1 MILHP
6 RPSPIA
12 ATMYQLRDMGVDAI
26 IMHGPSGCCFRTARL
41 LEIDGIRVFTT
52 AMNENDF
59 IFGATEKL
67 KNVIDDVISY
77 LREQDS
83 KDSKNSKNPDESR
96 QLKIGV
102 VGTCASMII
111 GEDITGLNDEYGDN
125 ELILAVDIH
134 SGLTDNTI
142 GAIRAMES
150 ALDVNLISEEEFT
163 RQVELLNKAT
173 EVEKTKGM
181 AKKKYL
187 KPTYDDDIDE
197 VIKIFK
203 EKIRNLDT
211 SNNVNKVNN
220 SKSKPVIACVLN
232 AKKETSYLFSHPIV
246 EINKAFKDDVTIINI
261 ANLDS
266 SVGFEKVKNDAKNV
280 LSEFKENGIH
290 IDYITGGLDEY
301 PITGSKASEI
311 LNKLSNSNN
320 IDEIPD
326 IIFVSGVPHA
336 LDDKVLSQI
345 KEKNPKVVTI
355 GISDGPRLY
364 YPIKDMFDYGIIE
377 LDAHAKVLGKKNIV
391 KSRFGELVKYTFSK
405 E

>member
-67 KNVIDDVISY
+67 KSVIDDVIAY
-77 LREQDS
+77 LRENDVKESKESKES
-83 KDSKNSKNPDESR
+83 KDTSKERK
-96 QLKIGV
+96 LKIGI

-111 GEDITGLNDEYGDN
+111 GEDITGLNDEYSDN
-125 ELILAVDIH
+125 EIIIPVDIH
-134 SGLTDNTI
+134 SGLADNTI

-150 ALDVNLISEEEFT
+150 AMDVNLISEEEFN
-163 RQVELLNKAT
+163 RQVHLLNKAT

-181 AKKKYL
+181 AKQKYL
-187 KPTYDDDIDE
+187 QPTYDDDIDE
-197 VIKIFK
+197 VMREFK
-203 EKIRNLDT
+203 EKLIN
-211 SNNVNKVNN
+211 SNKANNKEL
-220 SKSKPVIACVLN
+220 KSKPVIVCILN
-232 AKKETSYLFSHPIV
+232 AKKETSYLFSHPIL
-246 EINKAFKDDVTIINI
+246 EINKAFKNNAKIINI
-261 ANLDS
+261 ANLDDS
-266 SVGFEKVKNDAKNV
+266 LGFEKVRKDAKNV
-280 LSEFKENGIH
+280 LSEFKENNVK

-301 PITGSKASEI
+301 AITGLKATEI
-311 LNKLSNSNN
+311 LEKLSNSNN

-326 IIFVSGVPHA
+326 IVFVSGVPHA
-336 LDDKVLSQI
+336 LDDKKLKDI
-345 KEKNPKVVTI
+345 KEKNPNVITI

-364 YPIKDMFDYGIIE
+364 HPIKDMYDYGIIE

-391 KSRFGELVKYTFSK
+391 KSRFGELINYTFQN

>member
-77 LREQDS
+77 LREEDS
-83 KDSKNSKNPDESR
+83 KEPKNLKSSR
-96 QLKIGV
+96 LLKIGV

-111 GEDITGLNDEYGDN
+111 GEDITGLNEEYGDN

-150 ALDVNLISEEEFT
+150 ALDVNLISEEEFN

-173 EVEKTKGM
+173 EVEKAKGM

-203 EKIRNLDT
+203 EKIRNSNSSNSSSDLDNL
-211 SNNVNKVNN
+211 NNV
-220 SKSKPVIACVLN
+220 KSKPVIACVLN

-246 EINKAFKDDVTIINI
+246 EINKAFKDDAAIINI
-261 ANLDS
+261 ANLDN

-280 LSEFKENGIH
+280 LSEFKENGIT

-345 KEKNPKVVTI
+345 KEKNPNAVTV

-391 KSRFGELVKYTFSK
+391 KSRFGELIKYTFYK